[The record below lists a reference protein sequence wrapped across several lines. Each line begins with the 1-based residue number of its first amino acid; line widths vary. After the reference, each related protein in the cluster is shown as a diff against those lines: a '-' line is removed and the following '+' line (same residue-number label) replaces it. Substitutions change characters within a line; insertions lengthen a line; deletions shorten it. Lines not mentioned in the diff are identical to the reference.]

1 MIELKLDKSPPHYDI
16 AEPITGELI
25 WNEMNVRCDLMEL
38 RLLWYT
44 SGKGD
49 RDLEVVAKI
58 AVMKPDASG
67 RQRFHFD
74 PPGGPYSFS
83 GTLISV
89 VWAIE
94 AVTIPLSESQITEF
108 TLAPSGNEIRA
119 GAIPGSN
126 A

>member
-1 MIELKLDKSPPHYDI
+1 MIALKLDKPKLHYDI
-16 AEPITGELI
+16 DEPIVGEVI
-25 WNEMNVRCDLMEL
+25 WDGLTERCDLIEL

-49 RDLEVVAKI
+49 RDLLVIARI
-58 AVMKPDASG
+58 AVMKPGVSG
-67 RQRFHFD
+67 KQRFHFD

-83 GTLISV
+83 GALISL

-94 AVTIPLSESQITEF
+94 AVTVPLSDSQIIEF
-108 TLAPSGNEIRA
+108 TLAPSGNEVRI
-119 GAIPGSN
+119 GATSGIN

>member
-1 MIELKLDKSPPHYDI
+1 MITLKLDKSTPHYDI
-16 AEPITGELI
+16 DEPLTGELF
-25 WNEMNVRCDLMEL
+25 WNELTARCDLIEL

-44 SGKGD
+44 SGKGE

-58 AVMKPDASG
+58 AVMKPAASG
-67 RQRFHFD
+67 QQRFHFD

-94 AVTIPLSESQITEF
+94 AVMIPLSESQIIEF
-108 TLAPSGNEIRA
+108 TFAPGGNEIRA
-119 GAIPGSN
+119 GAGMETK